1 MSNEEYTE
9 LLALIGQQLKESG
22 ESRLEWARRHDQ
34 LMQAMLNG
42 FLRFDI
48 KFDALT
54 DRVDSLGNRVDS
66 LGNRVDSLGV
76 DMREVKEQLGHLT
89 YETYAIRTRLDATFN
104 QVGHLTEHATSTDEQ
119 LADLRRQNRE
129 MEVRL
134 DQRMQAL
141 EDFVNKP

>member
-54 DRVDSLGNRVDS
+54 DRVDS